1 MITVINGNPTF
12 QSDQMTA
19 AADVKTPWRPLTKR
33 EWKGAEEDETRKET
47 EIKHQTKRENLKKVR
62 KKRWEE
68 EREKEEAIAGRHGD
82 MKQTTDR
89 CLRSRIGPAAFLKHR
104 QVWAVD
110 EYEFFSGFKLQDLD
124 MDIGGFLPLPLR
136 DTRGYEWDT

>member
-1 MITVINGNPTF
+1 MDG
-12 QSDQMTA
+12 DRK
-19 AADVKTPWRPLTKR
+19 KTPNK
-33 EWKGAEEDETRKET
+33 ERKYKEG
-47 EIKHQTKRENLKKVR
+47 EKKEVR
-62 KKRWEE
+62 EE

-110 EYEFFSGFKLQDLD
+110 EYEFFSGF
-124 MDIGGFLPLPLR
+124 
-136 DTRGYEWDT
+136 